1 MNSDPN
7 KDQHLLYPNVCFKAD
22 DDDDDD
28 VILHQGYDVAHG
40 NVCLCSED

>member
-22 DDDDDD
+22 DDDDD